1 MLVIH
6 IISQNKEYWDP
17 IKNEFI
23 NVTVEEQDI
32 SLEHSLVSLSKWESR
47 HHKPFLGKEEK
58 TEEEV
63 IDYIKCMTITQN
75 VKDEVYDFIA
85 KDKEKLKKIND
96 YIQDSMTAT
105 TFYERKPTNQT
116 GRPHKEIITSELIYY
131 WMGSYQIPF
140 SCEKWHLNR
149 LLTLIRIYNIKNDN
163 GKKMSKNEILANNKA
178 LNAARR
184 AKMNSRG

>member
-1 MLVIH
+1 MLTIH
-6 IISQNKEYWDP
+6 IESHKEEYWDP
-17 IKNEFI
+17 NKNEFI
-23 NVTVEEQDI
+23 NISFEEQNL
-32 SLEHSLVSLSKWESR
+32 SLEHSLVSISKWESR
-47 HHKPFLGKEEK
+47 HHKPFLGKDEK

-63 IDYIKCMTITQN
+63 IDYIKCMMITQN
-75 VKDEVYDFIA
+75 VAKEVYNYIL
-85 KDKEKLKKIND
+85 KDKDILKKIND

-105 TFYERKPTNQT
+105 TFYEIKNTNQV
-116 GRPHKEIITSELIYY
+116 GRPSKEIITSELIYY

-140 SCEKWHLNR
+140 TCEKWHLNR

-163 GKKMSKNEILANNKA
+163 GKKMSKKEILSNNAA